1 LKVKNTFRIPIGF
14 AASVI
19 FFIRANP
26 TFRSFCIGMVIMFF
40 GEAIR
45 FISAGTLIKF
55 EGVTCKGIYAY
66 SRNPLYLGSFFI
78 GLGACIIGR
87 DILFS
92 TFFIIAYPILY
103 IRIIKRE
110 EHYLTGRYG
119 DDYDRY
125 KEKVSRFWSG
135 GLKMSEILRES
146 SPFLAVKNRE
156 LRTIFGVV
164 VVLGIMAL
172 KIVF

>member
-1 LKVKNTFRIPIGF
+1 MKVKNTLRIPIGF
-14 AASVI
+14 AAGVI
-19 FFIRANP
+19 FIIRANP
-26 TFRSFCIGMVIMFF
+26 TFRSFCVGTVIMLF

-78 GLGACIIGR
+78 GLGACITGR

-103 IRIIKRE
+103 LRIIKRE

-125 KEKVSRFWSG
+125 KEKVSRFWSDG
-135 GLKMSEILRES
+135 FNVGEILRES
-146 SPFLAVKNRE
+146 TPFLAVKNRE
-156 LRTIFGVV
+156 LRTVIGVV
-164 VVLGIMAL
+164 IVLTVMAL
-172 KIVF
+172 KMMF